1 VFDLYG
7 PSEDTTYST
16 SALRTAN
23 GRESIGRPIA
33 NTQVYLVDAYLQPV
47 PVGIPGELCIAGEGL
62 ARGYLN
68 RPELTAERFI
78 PHPFSEDPGARLYKT
93 GDLARY
99 LADGTIE
106 FLGRLDF
113 QVKLRGFR
121 VEPGEIETLLG
132 RHPAVRQAVVTLHE
146 DKPSEPFATL
156 KRLVAYVV
164 PMQTQAPDTTQLRSF
179 LSNRLPS
186 YMVPSAFVFLD
197 RLPFTPN
204 GKVDRK
210 ALPPPDTS
218 TRDSKKPFTPPC
230 TAMEKT
236 VAEIWFQ
243 VLHVE
248 RIGVHDDF
256 FELGGHSLLATQVVW
271 RVRNALKID
280 LPLRAL
286 FEHPTVA
293 SLAVRVEEAQGAC
306 AAEMEDLLT
315 DLESL
320 TDKEAVELLR
330 SVS

>member
-1 VFDLYG
+1 
-7 PSEDTTYST
+7 
-16 SALRTAN
+16 
-23 GRESIGRPIA
+23 
-33 NTQVYLVDAYLQPV
+33 
-47 PVGIPGELCIAGEGL
+47 
-62 ARGYLN
+62 
-68 RPELTAERFI
+68 
-78 PHPFSEDPGARLYKT
+78 
-93 GDLARY
+93 
-99 LADGTIE
+99 
-106 FLGRLDF
+106 
-113 QVKLRGFR
+113 
-121 VEPGEIETLLG
+121 
-132 RHPAVRQAVVTLHE
+132 
-146 DKPSEPFATL
+146 
-156 KRLVAYVV
+156 
-164 PMQTQAPDTTQLRSF
+164 
-179 LSNRLPS
+179 
-186 YMVPSAFVFLD
+186 
-197 RLPFTPN
+197 
-204 GKVDRK
+204 
-210 ALPPPDTS
+210 
-218 TRDSKKPFTPPC
+218 
-230 TAMEKT
+230 MEKT